1 MKIVVTDYA
10 GVTHEIDAEAD
21 WPVMEALKAAGLTIK
36 AECGGCCLCAT
47 CHVYI
52 DEAWVPKVVAKS
64 QDEEMTLS
72 EAAELS
78 DHSRL
83 SCQIRMTPEL
93 DGLRLTLA
101 PNF

>member
-1 MKIVVTDYA
+1 MKLIVTDYA
-10 GVTHEIDAEAD
+10 GAIHEIDAEAD
-21 WPVMEALKAAGLTIK
+21 WPVMEALRAAGLPVK

-52 DEAWVPKVVAKS
+52 DEAWAPRVAAKS

-72 EAAELS
+72 EAAELN

-101 PNF
+101 PVF

>member
-21 WPVMEALKAAGLTIK
+21 WPVMEALKAAGLPIK

-52 DEAWVPKVVAKS
+52 DEAWVPKVVVKS